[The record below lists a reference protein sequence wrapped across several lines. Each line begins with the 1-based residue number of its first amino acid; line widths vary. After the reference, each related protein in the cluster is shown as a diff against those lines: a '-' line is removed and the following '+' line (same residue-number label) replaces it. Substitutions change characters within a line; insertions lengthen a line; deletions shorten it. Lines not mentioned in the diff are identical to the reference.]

1 MKVFLKFINERV
13 WNSVEYRWEKSTT
26 PVSKWSTSQ
35 KEVVAFNSKVM
46 YAIFNAISMEEFKK
60 ISNVELAHTA

>member
-1 MKVFLKFINERV
+1 MKVFLKFINKRV

-26 PVSKWSTSQ
+26 PVNKWSTSQ

-46 YAIFNAISMEEFKK
+46 NAIFNAISMEEFKK

>member
-1 MKVFLKFINERV
+1 MKVFLKFINKRV

-46 YAIFNAISMEEFKK
+46 NATFNAISMVEFKK